1 MKVLRPTQSW
11 CSSIYQTLR
20 SRPDNI
26 VPRPKELDRK
36 YVFNLSVRAV
46 AHVKSIP
53 EVGGSVAL
61 EVLSQLGM
69 DVKTANW
76 LAPLRDDL
84 HKC

>member
-1 MKVLRPTQSW
+1 MALMVHASDPNAAKTCFV
-11 CSSIYQTLR
+11 
-20 SRPDNI
+20 
-26 VPRPKELDRK
+26 
-36 YVFNLSVRAV
+36 
-46 AHVKSIP
+46 HVKSIP

-84 HKC
+84 RKC